1 MNYKEIEN
9 KIKEIYENN
18 KNNYYDKMR
27 KLLEDI
33 PLTITITQ
41 TYNLTPDNADF
52 ENLYFRISD
61 NGEGFESAIT
71 KACATDLE
79 YATPNI
85 TATIRNQSGDV
96 LYHNIIDE
104 EEL

>member
-61 NGEGFESAIT
+61 NGEGFENAIT